1 MWRKISNQEQTE
13 MTKMMIVTN
22 KDFDITI
29 TNGLKNV
36 EKNMNIMRKE
46 MEDTKKESGTS
57 RDEKY
62 KIVNENRINRLK
74 TSKEKINEF

>member
-1 MWRKISNQEQTE
+1 